1 MGGSTSIG
9 PAFDCIAIFFIRCVS
24 YATRTKERRHE
35 SPLTSRLAIWT
46 VSRLVSLLK
55 RPFRACA
62 SPPKVKTQDERR
74 QVSFLVMIPGTI
86 GKDKPERVKS
96 IVSATGPV
104 FSAHLDPELTS
115 ESAKEPI
122 DAAKIVDKG
131 SETVA
136 VAPDASARATDELVD
151 ESIKAVRGPV
161 SGPTRWRLRVNGAP
175 AWPELVEGEVDAAGA
190 ATEAAACDQSPSQSP
205 RSFSCSPPG
214 LVSLSGSFSVSS
226 SFSLCSSPSESESV
240 SQSAVPSEAT
250 SGRSSSSPSSSSP
263 SSSSPSSSSPSSS
276 SPSSS
281 SPSSSSPSSSSS
293 FTVREDQ
300 TWQAPKG
307 LATQASELTRM
318 LKELDNAGH
327 PDTPTNPDHGS
338 PGKPTIKPL
347 KSCLKKTSSVG
358 PDAVRCIPAAKK
370 KVRFDTVNNRMNVED
385 GAIRLEVI
393 TYIPTPEASPVKE
406 SPGIKKSTS
415 PWRGGRAAARRALE
429 ETLSDPSIVAEYQ
442 DIDGLDLGDFIDYKL
457 DICHV
462 INFFGQRPGGW

>member
-1 MGGSTSIG
+1 
-9 PAFDCIAIFFIRCVS
+9 
-24 YATRTKERRHE
+24 
-35 SPLTSRLAIWT
+35 
-46 VSRLVSLLK
+46 
-55 RPFRACA
+55 
-62 SPPKVKTQDERR
+62 
-74 QVSFLVMIPGTI
+74 MIPGTI

-205 RSFSCSPPG
+205 RSSSCSPPG

-281 SPSSSSPSSSSS
+281 SPSSSSPSSSSPS
-293 FTVREDQ
+293 SFSPSSSSPSSSSPFTVREDQ

-429 ETLSDPSIVAEYQ
+429 ETLSDPSIVADYQ
-442 DIDGLDLGDFIDYKL
+442 DIDGLALDDFIDYKL